1 MCVGMG
7 VGGEGGDVWLYP
19 LAMNKSSCVCV
30 YSCTGEIGGR
40 GRGEGGTGC
49 VCLQLREVHAG
60 WRGGGGEVTV
70 VSSSHP
76 VPLLPQ
82 LCFKG
87 FKLSSQLN
95 EHLAVHQATN
105 AAGSSGLG
113 GKRRGKSAPGHRCT
127 VCNKVFQKP
136 SQVERHMRIHT
147 GEWEQVGTWEGGLVC
162 GWPADVLRCRF
173 SGHDLT
179 PGLGR
184 LKDHFSVVFQV
195 SSCRDSSVSSCAQYL
210 VRSTPK

>member
-1 MCVGMG
+1 MRVG
-7 VGGEGGDVWLYP
+7 
-19 LAMNKSSCVCV
+19 
-30 YSCTGEIGGR
+30 
-40 GRGEGGTGC
+40 
-49 VCLQLREVHAG
+49 
-60 WRGGGGEVTV
+60 VTV

-76 VPLLPQ
+76 VPLPPQ

-147 GEWEQVGTWEGGLVC
+147 GELGAGWNMGRGG
-162 GWPADVLRCRF
+162 
-173 SGHDLT
+173 
-179 PGLGR
+179 
-184 LKDHFSVVFQV
+184 
-195 SSCRDSSVSSCAQYL
+195 
-210 VRSTPK
+210 